1 LLPAIFILKARL
13 NDRVEKNLPTLSMRE
28 TSVDNRQ
35 SREIGRRDF
44 LLGLGAASGYAILP
58 SFLTGCGSGGSTST
72 STTSSDSSAP
82 IKLGAGSYGTL
93 ERPRNAPYSLNLVN
107 PAGVTIATYGQD
119 DHRLINA
126 PQSGIAAQD
135 GSFWIVDPG
144 NRQILHLDSKLAL
157 IGKINSVAG
166 VQFSQPVSIA
176 QLSDQRLVVS
186 DKGVG
191 RICIFNPNGSGS
203 WYGTAVE
210 TQVSSGWRPNWPNET
225 NSNLLDNPKS
235 VEILSNDNI
244 LVLDTAA
251 KRIVQF
257 SSGGSA
263 IKSYYLGGNPTDMTV
278 STDDTVYIADS
289 SSKKV
294 SHFKLIEFPKVS
306 ALAIPSG
313 TTPYS
318 LVWRANSSAAL
329 NNLIINAIS

>member
-1 LLPAIFILKARL
+1 
-13 NDRVEKNLPTLSMRE
+13 M
-28 TSVDNRQ
+28 DNRQ

-44 LLGLGAASGYAILP
+44 LLGLAAASGYAVLP
-58 SFLTGCGSGGSTST
+58 SFLTGCGSGGSTPA

-93 ERPRNAPYSLNLVN
+93 ERPRNSPYSLNLVN
-107 PAGVTIATYGQD
+107 PAGATIATYGQND
-119 DHRLINA
+119 RRLINA

-135 GSFWIVDPG
+135 GSFWIVDVG
-144 NRQILHLDSKLAL
+144 NRQILHLDNKFAL
-157 IGKINSVAG
+157 IETINTVAG
-166 VQFSQPVSIA
+166 VQFSQPISIA

-191 RICIFNPNGSGS
+191 RICIFIPNGSGS
-203 WYGTAVE
+203 WYGTAIE

-225 NSNLLDNPKS
+225 NSSLLDNPKS
-235 VEILSNDNI
+235 VAVLSNDNI

-251 KRIVQF
+251 KRLVQF
-257 SSGGSA
+257 SSGGTA
-263 IKSYYLGGNPTDMTV
+263 LKSYYLGGNPTGMAV

-294 SHFKLIEFPKVS
+294 NYFKLIEFPKLS
-306 ALAIPSG
+306 ALEIPFG

-318 LVWRANSSAAL
+318 LVWRANSSPAL
-329 NNLIINAIS
+329 NNLIINSIS